1 MAFLLHHLVSE
12 SALRYPERDAII
24 FKDRALTFAAL
35 DRESNKLAHLLV
47 SLKIEKGDRVGLYLD
62 RGIEAIIAACAVLK
76 TGAIY
81 VPIDPASPTRRVSY
95 IIEKCGIK
103 TLVTFQEKLTK
114 LEKAFPEDIPFTQVV
129 LMDETE
135 PIASA
140 LRTVQLV
147 SRRSISE
154 EFGKRAP
161 SVNIIDSDIAYILF
175 TSGSTGN
182 PKGVMLSHQNSLT
195 FVNSSCCFFRIGKE
209 DRLSNIAPLHFD
221 MSIFDIFVAFKAGA
235 CVVVVPEAF
244 AMFPAKLAEYIA
256 DKKITVW
263 NSVPSALSLLA
274 TYKNLN
280 ACDLS
285 SLRLILFAGELFP
298 LKYLRILQDAIPR
311 ARFCNMYGQTE
322 ANSSTYFWVDQVS
335 TDDKGVLP
343 IGKSLPNFEVFA
355 LDENGACITAPG
367 SQGELYIRASTVAL
381 GYWGEPEKTECAFV
395 RNPLRPELRERVY
408 KTGDLVHLDSDGN
421 YIFSGRKDHMIKS
434 RGYRIEIGEIE
445 NVLCSHPEIKNAVV
459 IPIPDE
465 LIGNRLLAVIEP
477 LMIGKITRDDVLK
490 YCMVQLPK
498 YMVPETVQFYDSLPM
513 TSSGKVD
520 RKKLSEL

>member
-1 MAFLLHHLVSE
+1 MAFLLHQLISE
-12 SALRYPERDAII
+12 SARRYADRDAVI
-24 FKDRALTFAAL
+24 FKDRTLTFAEL

-81 VPIDPASPTRRVSY
+81 VPIDPASPVRRVSY

-103 TLVTFQEKLTK
+103 SLVTFQEKLTK
-114 LEKAFPEDIPFTQVV
+114 VQKAFPEDVPFTYVI
-129 LMDETE
+129 LMDGTA
-135 PIASA
+135 PISSA
-140 LRTVQLV
+140 LNTVELING
-147 SRRSISE
+147 RSTSD
-154 EFGKRAP
+154 EFGNSAP
-161 SVNIIDSDIAYILF
+161 CVNVIDTDIAYILF

-195 FVNSSCCFFRIGKE
+195 FVNSACRFFEIQKE
-209 DRLSNIAPLHFD
+209 DRFSNIAPLHFD
-221 MSIFDIFVAFKAGA
+221 MSIFDVFVAFKAGA
-235 CVVVVPEAF
+235 CVVVIPEAV
-244 AMFPAKLAEYIA
+244 AMFPAKLAAYIA

-274 TYKNLN
+274 TYNNLN
-280 ACDLS
+280 TCDLS

-298 LKYLRILQDAIPR
+298 LKYLRILQEALPG
-311 ARFCNMYGQTE
+311 ARLCNMYGQTE
-322 ANSSTYFWVDQVS
+322 ANSSTYYWVPPALADG
-335 TDDKGVLP
+335 KGALP

-355 LDENGACITAPG
+355 LDENGARIDMPG
-367 SQGELYIRASTVAL
+367 KEGELYVRASTVAL
-381 GYWGEPEKTECAFV
+381 GYWEEPEKTENAFV
-395 RNPLRPELRERVY
+395 TNPLRPELHERVY
-408 KTGDLVHLDSDGN
+408 KTGDLVHLDADGN
-421 YIFSGRKDHMIKS
+421 YIFSGRKDHMVKS
-434 RGYRIEIGEIE
+434 RGYRIELGEIE
-445 NVLCSHPEIKNAVV
+445 TVLCSHPDIKNAVV

-477 LMIGKITRDDVLK
+477 LAVDKITTDDVLK
-490 YCMVQLPK
+490 YCIAQLPK

>member
-1 MAFLLHHLVSE
+1 VMFKISKMSWDEIWSRSPSELLTDE
-12 SALRYPERDAII
+12 
-24 FKDRALTFAAL
+24 LTYY
-35 DRESNKLAHLLV
+35 HV
-47 SLKIEKGDRVGLYLD
+47 
-62 RGIEAIIAACAVLK
+62 
-76 TGAIY
+76 
-81 VPIDPASPTRRVSY
+81 
-95 IIEKCGIK
+95 
-103 TLVTFQEKLTK
+103 
-114 LEKAFPEDIPFTQVV
+114 
-129 LMDETE
+129 
-135 PIASA
+135 
-140 LRTVQLV
+140 
-147 SRRSISE
+147 
-154 EFGKRAP
+154 
-161 SVNIIDSDIAYILF
+161 
-175 TSGSTGN
+175 
-182 PKGVMLSHQNSLT
+182 
-195 FVNSSCCFFRIGKE
+195 
-209 DRLSNIAPLHFD
+209 
-221 MSIFDIFVAFKAGA
+221 
-235 CVVVVPEAF
+235 
-244 AMFPAKLAEYIA
+244 
-256 DKKITVW
+256 
-263 NSVPSALSLLA
+263 
-274 TYKNLN
+274 
-280 ACDLS
+280 
-285 SLRLILFAGELFP
+285 
-298 LKYLRILQDAIPR
+298 
-311 ARFCNMYGQTE
+311 
-322 ANSSTYFWVDQVS
+322 
-335 TDDKGVLP
+335 
-343 IGKSLPNFEVFA
+343 GKSLPNFEVFA